1 MHRMN
6 KLAIVPFFLMGSIA
20 VIFPEQLGVV
30 LYKIVLICLALWISY
45 WSDRLIFPYAR
56 PDKCNHPEWAELR
69 RAILM
74 ASIILAVATGL

>member
-30 LYKIVLICLALWISY
+30 LYKIVLICLAL
-45 WSDRLIFPYAR
+45 
-56 PDKCNHPEWAELR
+56 
-69 RAILM
+69 
-74 ASIILAVATGL
+74 